1 MSFINKSVTYSQ
13 ISLLKQNILLPLLK
27 KYNEHLLNVKSS
39 NKPFDKDINTG
50 LSFDYIIPN
59 NNKKYYLLITKKSYL
74 ESSTFNSSKEEFVRR
89 QGTFNDD
96 VVRRQGTCNYNI
108 LYFFPDSN
116 INETNTIGDFFLE
129 IDNLFE
135 EEFLLEGYLY
145 KGSDNNY
152 EYLLTD
158 ILLKNKSILNMSYEL
173 RYVVLNEI
181 LLSITREKLKALNN
195 HMTINI
201 HPIFNEQNQNLIKVF
216 RHNFIYKNEICYLER
231 VKDFEKTRF
240 VGITDKQDCEKYIEM
255 GKYTDV
261 YNVYNKN
268 SNNFEGILYIKGI
281 SESVKMKRLINNNN
295 KQRSELLL
303 NCTFNINFKK
313 WQPVFY
319 NSTISI

>member
-1 MSFINKSVTYSQ
+1 M
-13 ISLLKQNILLPLLK
+13 
-27 KYNEHLLNVKSS
+27 
-39 NKPFDKDINTG
+39 
-50 LSFDYIIPN
+50 
-59 NNKKYYLLITKKSYL
+59 
-74 ESSTFNSSKEEFVRR
+74 
-89 QGTFNDD
+89 
-96 VVRRQGTCNYNI
+96 
-108 LYFFPDSN
+108 
-116 INETNTIGDFFLE
+116 
-129 IDNLFE
+129 
-135 EEFLLEGYLY
+135 Y

-158 ILLKNKSILNMSYEL
+158 ILLKNKSILNVSYEL

-195 HMTINI
+195 HMTINV

-281 SESVKMKRLINNNN
+281 SESVKMKRLINNNI
-295 KQRSELLL
+295 KHTLL

>member
-1 MSFINKSVTYSQ
+1 MTFLNKSVNYSQ
-13 ISLLKQNILLPLLK
+13 TTLLKSSILAPLLK
-27 KYNEHLLNVKSS
+27 NYNEFLLQSKGASVVLNQ
-39 NKPFDKDINTG
+39 DINTG
-50 LSFDYIIPN
+50 ISYDYIIPN
-59 NNKKYYLLITKKSYL
+59 NNKKYYLLVTKKSQL
-74 ESSTFNSSKEEFVRR
+74 EQTN
-89 QGTFNDD
+89 T
-96 VVRRQGTCNYNI
+96 NYNI

-158 ILLKNKSILNMSYEL
+158 ILLKNKSILNISYEL

-261 YNVYNKN
+261 YNVYDKN

-295 KQRSELLL
+295 KHMLL

-319 NSTISI
+319 NSDISI

>member
-1 MSFINKSVTYSQ
+1 MTFLNKSVNYSQ
-13 ISLLKQNILLPLLK
+13 TKLLKSSILAPLLK
-27 KYNEHLLNVKSS
+27 KYNEFVLQSKGKSIVLN
-39 NKPFDKDINTG
+39 KDVNTG
-50 LSFDYIIPN
+50 ISYDYIIPN
-59 NNKKYYLLITKKSYL
+59 NNNKYYLLVTKKTQL
-74 ESSTFNSSKEEFVRR
+74 EQINT
-89 QGTFNDD
+89 
-96 VVRRQGTCNYNI
+96 NYNI

-158 ILLKNKSILNMSYEL
+158 ILLKNKSILNVSYEL

-195 HMTINI
+195 HMTINV

-281 SESVKMKRLINNNN
+281 SESVKMKRLINNNI
-295 KQRSELLL
+295 KHTLL

>member
-27 KYNEHLLNVKSS
+27 TYNEHLLNVKSS

-74 ESSTFNSSKEEFVRR
+74 ES
-89 QGTFNDD
+89 GTFNE
-96 VVRRQGTCNYNI
+96 RQGNSNYNI

-135 EEFLLEGYLY
+135 DEFLLEGYLY

-158 ILLKNKSILNMSYEL
+158 ILLKNKSILNVSYEL

-195 HMTINI
+195 HMTINV

-295 KQRSELLL
+295 KHMLL

>member
-13 ISLLKQNILLPLLK
+13 ISLLKQNILLPLLQM
-27 KYNEHLLNVKSS
+27 YNEHLLKVKSS
-39 NKPFDKDINTG
+39 NKTFDKDINTG

-74 ESSTFNSSKEEFVRR
+74 ESGSNS
-89 QGTFNDD
+89 
-96 VVRRQGTCNYNI
+96 NYNI
-108 LYFFPDSN
+108 LYFFPDEN
-116 INETNTIGDFFLE
+116 VNETNTIGDFFLE
-129 IDNLFE
+129 INNLFNDD
-135 EEFLLEGYLY
+135 FLLEGYLY
-145 KGSDNNY
+145 KASDNNY

-158 ILLKNKSILNMSYEL
+158 ILFKNKSILNMSYDL

-181 LLSITREKLKALNN
+181 LFSITREKLKALNN
-195 HMTINI
+195 HMTINV

-216 RHNFIYKNEICYLER
+216 RHNFIYKNEIYYLER

-240 VGITDKQDCEKYIEM
+240 IGITDKRDSEKYIEV

-268 SNNFEGILYIKGI
+268 SNNFEGILYVKGI
-281 SESVKMKRLINNNN
+281 SESVKMKQLFKTDGCKRI
-295 KQRSELLL
+295 LL

-313 WQPVFY
+313 WQPVFQ
-319 NSTISI
+319 N

>member
-13 ISLLKQNILLPLLK
+13 ISLLKQNILSPLLK
-27 KYNEHLLNVKSS
+27 MYNEHLLNVKLS
-39 NKPFDKDINTG
+39 NMTFDKDINTG

-74 ESSTFNSSKEEFVRR
+74 ESSNS
-89 QGTFNDD
+89 
-96 VVRRQGTCNYNI
+96 NYNI
-108 LYFFPDSN
+108 LYFFPDEN
-116 INETNTIGDFFLE
+116 TNETNTIGDFFLE
-129 IDNLFE
+129 IDNLFNDD
-135 EEFLLEGYLY
+135 FLLEGYLY

-181 LLSITREKLKALNN
+181 VFSITREKLKALNN
-195 HMTINI
+195 HMSINV
-201 HPIFNEQNQNLIKVF
+201 HPIFTDQNQNLIKVF
-216 RHNFIYKNEICYLER
+216 RHNFIYKNEIHFLER

-240 VGITDKQDCEKYIEM
+240 IGIIDKQDSEKYIEI

-281 SESVKMKRLINNNN
+281 LQSVRMKKLFKTNDCKRI
-295 KQRSELLL
+295 LL

-313 WQPVFY
+313 WQPVFQ
-319 NSTISI
+319 N

>member
-27 KYNEHLLNVKSS
+27 TYNEHLLNVKSS

-74 ESSTFNSSKEEFVRR
+74 ESSNS
-89 QGTFNDD
+89 
-96 VVRRQGTCNYNI
+96 NYNI

-158 ILLKNKSILNMSYEL
+158 ILLKNKSIVNISYEL
-173 RYVVLNEI
+173 RYTVLNEI

-261 YNVYNKN
+261 YNVYDKN

-295 KQRSELLL
+295 NKQCSKLLL

-319 NSTISI
+319 NSDISI

>member
-13 ISLLKQNILLPLLK
+13 ISVLKQNILSPLLK
-27 KYNEHLLNVKSS
+27 MYNDHLLNVKLS
-39 NKPFDKDINTG
+39 NKTFDKDINTG

-74 ESSTFNSSKEEFVRR
+74 ESDTYNSSNEEFVRR
-89 QGTFNDD
+89 NNNNNNNNNN
-96 VVRRQGTCNYNI
+96 NYNI
-108 LYFFPDSN
+108 LYFFPDEN
-116 INETNTIGDFFLE
+116 TNENTNQNTNETNTIGDFFLE
-129 IDNLFE
+129 IDNLFNDD
-135 EEFLLEGYLY
+135 FLLEGYLY

-173 RYVVLNEI
+173 RYVVLNE
-181 LLSITREKLKALNN
+181 LVFSITREKLKALNN
-195 HMTINI
+195 HMSINV
-201 HPIFNEQNQNLIKVF
+201 HPIFTDQNQNLIKVF
-216 RHNFIYKNEICYLER
+216 RHNFIYKNEIHYLER
-231 VKDFEKTRF
+231 IKDFEKTRF
-240 VGITDKQDCEKYIEM
+240 IGIIDKQDSEKYIEI

-281 SESVKMKRLINNNN
+281 LQSVRMKQIFKTNDCKRI
-295 KQRSELLL
+295 LL

-313 WQPVFY
+313 WQPIFS
-319 NSTISI
+319 N